1 MSRTRTALVA
11 GALSAALAVPFL
23 PAGSSAATA
32 KSWSPSKYGKVAV
45 GLVDGD
51 TLVRSSTNRPDRVRV
66 LGRISGLQGDSTL
79 VGIDYRVQD
88 NRLYAVGDAGGVYVL
103 KGSGKARKVSQ
114 LTVALE
120 GSEFGVDFNPVAD
133 RLRVVSDTGQN
144 LRHDVNPGGAT
155 IADVTL
161 TYPPATAPVAG
172 VTAAAYTNNDLDAD
186 TGTSL
191 FVVDTALD
199 QVALQSPANN
209 GTLAPTGKLGV
220 AAGSDAGFDID
231 RRNHGWASLQIGGRQ
246 QLVSVDL
253 LSGDVARRGAFPK
266 RLPVSDLA
274 FPTR

>member
-1 MSRTRTALVA
+1 MSRTRTAVVA

-32 KSWSPSKYGKVAV
+32 TSWSPSKHGKVAV

-51 TLVRSSTNRPDRVRV
+51 TLVRFSTNRPDKVRV
-66 LGRISGLQGDSTL
+66 LGRISGLQGDTTL
-79 VGIDYRVQD
+79 VGIDYRVQ
-88 NRLYAVGDAGGVYVL
+88 NHRLYAVGDAGGVYTL
-103 KGSGKARKVSQ
+103 KGSGAARKVSQ
-114 LTVALE
+114 LTVPLE
-120 GSEFGVDFNPVAD
+120 GSQHGVDFNPAAD

-155 IADVTL
+155 IADTTL
-161 TYPPATAPVAG
+161 TYPPAPAAAAG

-191 FVVDTALD
+191 FVIDTALD

-209 GTLAPTGKLGV
+209 GTLAATGKLGV
-220 AAGSDAGFDID
+220 AAGADAGFDID

-253 LSGDVARRGAFPK
+253 LTGDVARRGAFPK